1 MKNGNVC
8 TAKSGGDVL
17 ARQMESK
24 SNKTKQEKRETRE
37 CESLTLPISLLNLL
51 NMTSPACGQT

>member
-1 MKNGNVC
+1 MCVLQRVVGGWV
-8 TAKSGGDVL
+8 GGDVL

-24 SNKTKQEKRETRE
+24 SKKKKRETRE
-37 CESLTLPISLLNLL
+37 CESLTLSLFLLNLL